1 MPSKSKAILGAA
13 LAAIALVALTAVP
26 AFADTVAVNLTVAPP
41 TVTYA
46 HDVVVTPSITGT
58 DTLPGDT
65 ITLQTWS
72 SVDSTWTQFGEGDK
86 VEETG
91 TVSPQYISVD
101 ETFLPWFV
109 GGAWTPTPFRA
120 VYKPVSRAKD
130 ASGTAIASAA
140 VISNTDTMTVGRVT
154 TVKTKISTPK
164 SAKRGKKCTFTAHAS
179 PNVGIGTVRFTIS
192 RAGFHTVTINATSD
206 DSGYATASHKFSKR
220 GTYKISARWLGNAFG
235 AATKKSVSGHVAIH

>member
-1 MPSKSKAILGAA
+1 MPSKSKAIFGAA
-13 LAAIALVALTAVP
+13 LAAIALVALTAAP
-26 AFADTVAVNLTVAPP
+26 ALADTVAVNLTVAPS

-91 TVSPQYISVD
+91 TVSPQYVSVD

-109 GGAWTPTPFRA
+109 GGAWTPVPFRA
-120 VYKPVSRAKD
+120 IYKPVSRAKD
-130 ASGTAIASAA
+130 ASGTAIASSP
-140 VISNTDTMTVGRVT
+140 VTSNTDTMTVSQLT
-154 TVKTKISTPK
+154 TVKTKISVPK
-164 SAKRGKKCTFTAHAS
+164 SAKRGKKCTFAAHTS
-179 PNVGIGTVRFTIS
+179 PNVGVGTVRFAIT
-192 RAGFHTVTINATSD
+192 RAGFHTVTINATTD
-206 DSGYATASHKFSKR
+206 DSGQATASLKFAKR

-235 AATKKSVSGHVAIH
+235 AATKKSVSGRVTIR

>member
-13 LAAIALVALTAVP
+13 LAAMALVALTAAP
-26 AFADTVAVNLTVAPP
+26 AFADTVAVNLTVAPS

-58 DTLPGDT
+58 DTLPGDA

-72 SVDSTWTQFGEGDK
+72 SIDSTWTQFGEGDK

-109 GGAWTPTPFRA
+109 GGAWTPVPFRA
-120 VYKPVSRAKD
+120 IYKPVSRAKD
-130 ASGTAIASAA
+130 ASGTAIASDP
-140 VISNTDTMTVGRVT
+140 VTSNTDTMTVSKVAS
-154 TVKTKISTPK
+154 VKTKISVPK
-164 SAKRGKKCTFTAHAS
+164 SAKRGKKCTFSAYTS
-179 PNVGIGTVRFTIS
+179 PNVGIGTVRFTIA
-192 RAGFHTVTINATSD
+192 RAGFHTVSRSIKTN
-206 DSGYATASHKFSKR
+206 DSGYAATTFKFAKR

-235 AATKKSVSGHVAIH
+235 AATKKSVSGRITIR